1 MHAFKAQNFTQSI
14 RRNGAA
20 YIDEA
25 ATISTKSAKAKQQ
38 KIVDVVQRAG
48 WPRVSWVI

>member
-1 MHAFKAQNFTQSI
+1 MKGTHARVAQKITHII

-25 ATISTKSAKAKQQ
+25 ATISTKSAKAEQH

-48 WPRVSWVI
+48 